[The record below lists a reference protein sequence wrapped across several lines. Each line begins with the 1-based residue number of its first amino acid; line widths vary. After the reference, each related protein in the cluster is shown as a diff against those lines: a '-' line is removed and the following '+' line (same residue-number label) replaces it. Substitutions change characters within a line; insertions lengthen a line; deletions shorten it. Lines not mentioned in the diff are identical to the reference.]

1 MSNALWGAPP
11 NFINSLNRCAE
22 QCQNLM
28 CSIRTVR
35 LTTPSEGMCNN
46 RSALPKSNLD
56 QVGSS
61 VGSASVCTCISA
73 VAVLWRRSPAAE
85 LSACAGSLSSAG
97 RPAVLE
103 CPALTA
109 AVSIPLKAPGHPL
122 RALVP
127 GVGGCGR
134 CGSLGCSGPG
144 ALPVACSQASAAVSV
159 VLSIL
164 GVPAAWSDVGSGSVK
179 GTRGSRGCLPL
190 LSPARNGANAY
201 LHPFMRSWLS

>member
-1 MSNALWGAPP
+1 M
-11 NFINSLNRCAE
+11 
-22 QCQNLM
+22 
-28 CSIRTVR
+28 
-35 LTTPSEGMCNN
+35 
-46 RSALPKSNLD
+46 
-56 QVGSS
+56 
-61 VGSASVCTCISA
+61 
-73 VAVLWRRSPAAE
+73 
-85 LSACAGSLSSAG
+85 
-97 RPAVLE
+97 LE
-103 CPALTA
+103 CLALTA

-201 LHPFMRSWLS
+201 LHPFMRSWLSCHRGCGGTLRQPGQVTSFNAAKGNLHTPGTLLCLLSSLDQLSLVPVVLVQAGHRAGNAAVGGSAGIEDDEDGTKSKA